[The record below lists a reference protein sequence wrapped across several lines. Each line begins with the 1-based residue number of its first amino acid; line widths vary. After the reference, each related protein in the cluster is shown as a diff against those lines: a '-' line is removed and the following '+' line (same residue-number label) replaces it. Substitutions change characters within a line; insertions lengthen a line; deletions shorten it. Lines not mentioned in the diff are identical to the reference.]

1 MFRNQISSP
10 LTDRFLTTVL
20 LIAFFLLIGLPFLNH
35 YNEVNHLEKT
45 LSNEAMAEK
54 QKRLTE
60 IEALLSNINYQQ
72 NLAHINKAQNANIA
86 EQNTPFTLL
95 ENKILKLKERRSQ
108 LKETLAKQEKQIE
121 TLIQEI
127 ESLKARQAEATSEP
141 A

>member
-1 MFRNQISSP
+1 MFRNQISSS

-72 NLAHINKAQNANIA
+72 NLAHINKAQNANIS

>member
-1 MFRNQISSP
+1 MFRNQISSS

-72 NLAHINKAQNANIA
+72 NLAHINKAQNANIS

-108 LKETLAKQEKQIE
+108 LKETLAKQQKQIE

-127 ESLKARQAEATSEP
+127 ESLKARQAEPTSEP